1 MSPST
6 LLSAAGRSAAISLSA
21 VSTAETQSLVEKITQ
36 VSMTE
41 LKPTSL
47 PPTVIETSVVL
58 ALSAESWLLMTELVV
73 APLQASVTYDPG
85 ALALSHSAEYAL
97 ALWSQ
102 DPSE

>member
-6 LLSAAGRSAAISLSA
+6 LLSAAGKLLAISFSA
-21 VSTAETQSLVEKITQ
+21 VSTALTQSLVEKITQ
-36 VSMTE
+36 LSMTE

-58 ALSAESWLLMTELVV
+58 APSAESWLLMTELVV
-73 APLQASVTYDPG
+73 APLQACVTYEAG
-85 ALALSHSAEYAL
+85 ALALAHRAEYAL
-97 ALWSQ
+97 ELWSQ